1 MRMKSIIIDSFGK
14 LKGKSF
20 DLTPG
25 LNVFY
30 GPNESGKSTTMEFIR
45 CTLVPNKSNKNSYP
59 ERLKTDSGS
68 IVYEEEGKEKRVLME
83 GKTGHKGEV
92 PECVTGMDPVLYRS
106 IFAMNREGLDEMDS
120 LSNGDIRSRFL
131 TIPGGETMPMVIK
144 SIDDDWERL
153 IGKTATS
160 PSAIISLQKKEDKI
174 LEEIASLRSNAE
186 SYSELS
192 SRKGELE
199 KKLEIIGADNK
210 AAMENNDRYSKVESQ
225 RSNFESLRRYREQRD
240 QLLKR
245 PILQEGA
252 QSTFLALK
260 KDADAKKAAYE
271 ALESSRRKQIDALP
285 GADENR
291 LIQMRPRIQSV
302 VDRQSEYHSRLS
314 RPTPPVQTSSNKMP
328 FVLMAVL
335 AIAAVAVWLIP
346 GVDTIIPIVADI
358 ALIAAIALIYLKA
371 GRRTAEPMQSDRDPW
386 LTGYEAEV
394 RTLSS
399 ELGLGAIST
408 DSDLMRMSD
417 ILAKLSALDA
427 SREPSAAARMEYLK
441 ADNRLLGFL
450 SPYGGEQG
458 YTAALENVTQLKQC
472 NSTIATLEENIR
484 RAGLDPDKPLPEVSK
499 VEVDMTEYAA
509 INKEKGRVEEMMK
522 NILDTKE
529 LDALIDSSYT
539 VSSEKAKVLREGAV
553 SLISSVII
561 EDACA
566 DLYETVHPD
575 VINTADRYL
584 ALMTNGTCRID
595 MDPRN
600 QDLSVISNGE
610 SKNSKQWSTGLRAQ
624 ILLSIKLAI
633 AKEMGKGDVPIIL
646 DDVLLPFDS
655 ERKKGAIE
663 ALSMLSSEMQVLLF
677 SCDDDIEE
685 MAKSTSNISVI
696 AM

>member
-45 CTLVPNKSNKNSYP
+45 CTFVPNRSNKNSYP

-68 IVYEEEGKEKRVLME
+68 IVYEEERKEKRVLME

-335 AIAAVAVWLIP
+335 AIVAVAVWLIP

-371 GRRTAEPMQSDRDPW
+371 GRRTAEPMQFERDPW

-399 ELGLGAIST
+399 ELGVGAIST
-408 DSDLMRMSD
+408 DSD
-417 ILAKLSALDA
+417 
-427 SREPSAAARMEYLK
+427 
-441 ADNRLLGFL
+441 
-450 SPYGGEQG
+450 
-458 YTAALENVTQLKQC
+458 
-472 NSTIATLEENIR
+472 
-484 RAGLDPDKPLPEVSK
+484 
-499 VEVDMTEYAA
+499 
-509 INKEKGRVEEMMK
+509 
-522 NILDTKE
+522 
-529 LDALIDSSYT
+529 
-539 VSSEKAKVLREGAV
+539 
-553 SLISSVII
+553 
-561 EDACA
+561 
-566 DLYETVHPD
+566 
-575 VINTADRYL
+575 
-584 ALMTNGTCRID
+584 
-595 MDPRN
+595 
-600 QDLSVISNGE
+600 
-610 SKNSKQWSTGLRAQ
+610 
-624 ILLSIKLAI
+624 
-633 AKEMGKGDVPIIL
+633 
-646 DDVLLPFDS
+646 
-655 ERKKGAIE
+655 
-663 ALSMLSSEMQVLLF
+663 
-677 SCDDDIEE
+677 
-685 MAKSTSNISVI
+685 
-696 AM
+696 

>member
-92 PECVTGMDPVLYRS
+92 PECVTGMDSVLYRS

-144 SIDDDWERL
+144 SIDYDWERL

-271 ALESSRRKQIDALP
+271 ALESSRRKQIEALP

-314 RPTPPVQTSSNKMP
+314 RPTPPVQSSSNKMP

-335 AIAAVAVWLIP
+335 AIVAVAVWLIP

-358 ALIAAIALIYLKA
+358 ALIAIIALIYLKA
-371 GRRTAEPMQSDRDPW
+371 GRRTAAPMQSERDPW

-394 RTLSS
+394 RALSS

-417 ILAKLSALDA
+417 VLAKLSALDA

-458 YTAALENVTQLKQC
+458 YTAALENATQLKQC

-685 MAKSTSNISVI
+685 MAKSTSNVSVI